1 MGKRT
6 LASPAA
12 PGVADTVPDASW
24 RRSERPTH
32 DRGTTTV
39 AGARASAPRKLGEEG
54 LEPDGSGPSV
64 GHELGGQGHGAN
76 IRRGCDSTTRH
87 GDRCWTGAITDAQ
100 QGLSLDTG
108 AGRTVLVAT
117 VLGSALVS
125 LDATVVNVALP
136 TIGAHLHAQLAGLQ
150 WVLTGYL
157 LTLASLILVG
167 GALGDRYGRR
177 RVFRIGV
184 VLFVTTSAACAAA
197 PDLPVLVA
205 ARVLQGAA
213 GALLL
218 PGSLAILQASFAPG
232 QRGRAIGAWSA
243 FGGVANAF
251 GPFLG
256 GWLVEAVSWRLV
268 FLLNVPLG
276 IAVMAIS
283 GAIPETRDDTATGPV
298 DLVGAATLTLGLG
311 GVTFALIQAGGH
323 GGGGVVALPALV
335 GIGALLLFALTGR
348 SRPNALIPP
357 GLFAAP
363 MFRATNAVT
372 LVLYTALGSLF
383 LITIELQNALGYSPV
398 EAGAALLPLTVI
410 MLALSA
416 RSGALAERI
425 GPRLPMTVGSFLAS
439 AGLMMFSRIGPG
451 STYVADVLPAATVF
465 GFGIAGFVAPLTA
478 AVLSVGADR
487 ARQHRLGGEQRHRPR
502 GRPDGGGGPPRAR
515 GPQRRR
521 LPPAAGAHRR
531 LPVGHGD
538 RRGAGGGRRGHQLGV
553 RAADARGP
561 RRRAPGVLPH
571 RRHAVALTPHCAWPV
586 SASTRRPCGAP
597 RPPGRPRP

>member
-1 MGKRT
+1 
-6 LASPAA
+6 
-12 PGVADTVPDASW
+12 
-24 RRSERPTH
+24 
-32 DRGTTTV
+32 
-39 AGARASAPRKLGEEG
+39 
-54 LEPDGSGPSV
+54 
-64 GHELGGQGHGAN
+64 
-76 IRRGCDSTTRH
+76 
-87 GDRCWTGAITDAQ
+87 
-100 QGLSLDTG
+100 
-108 AGRTVLVAT
+108 VLVAT

-136 TIGAHLHAQLAGLQ
+136 SIGSHLHAQLAGLQ

-177 RVFRIGV
+177 RVFRWGV
-184 VLFVTTSAACAAA
+184 VLFVGTSAACAAA
-197 PDLPVLVA
+197 PNLPVLVA
-205 ARVLQGAA
+205 ARVLQGCA

-276 IAVMAIS
+276 IVVVAIS
-283 GAIPETRDDTATGPV
+283 GAIPETRDETATGPV
-298 DLVGAATLTLGLG
+298 DLPGAATLTVGLG
-311 GVTFALIQAGGH
+311 GVTFALIRAGSH
-323 GGGGVVALPALV
+323 GPFGQVAIPALV
-335 GIGALLLFALTGR
+335 GIAALVVFATT
-348 SRPNALIPP
+348 SRTHPNALIPP
-357 GLFAAP
+357 GLFASP
-363 MFRATNAVT
+363 LFRATNAVT

-383 LITIELQNALGYSPV
+383 LITIELQNALGYSPI

-439 AGLMMFSRIGPG
+439 AGLFLFSRIGPG

-465 GFGIAGFVAPLTA
+465 GFGIAAFVAPLTA
-478 AVLSVGADR
+478 AVLSSAPIEHVSIASGVNNAIARVGGLMAVAALPALAGLSGDAYR
-487 ARQHRLGGEQRHRPR
+487 RPLALTHGYR
-502 GRPDGGGGPPRAR
+502 TAMVIAAA
-515 GPQRRR
+515 
-521 LPPAAGAHRR
+521 LAAAAGA
-531 LPVGHGD
+531 LSWVF
-538 RRGAGGGRRGHQLGV
+538 V
-553 RAADARGP
+553 
-561 RRRAPGVLPH
+561 
-571 RRHAVALTPHCAWPV
+571 
-586 SASTRRPCGAP
+586 
-597 RPPGRPRP
+597 RPPREARAVEPLVCCPIDATPLR